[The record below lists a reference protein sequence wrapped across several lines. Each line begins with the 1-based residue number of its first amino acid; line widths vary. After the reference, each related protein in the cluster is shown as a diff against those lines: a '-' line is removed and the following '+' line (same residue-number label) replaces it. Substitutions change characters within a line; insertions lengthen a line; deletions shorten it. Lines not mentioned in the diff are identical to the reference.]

1 MLGQE
6 YRGVL
11 FGEAK
16 NSHEALF
23 QLARHPWDLV
33 VLDITIPGGDG
44 FNVLRETRVRHPS
57 TRVLVLSMHADSQ
70 YAARAHRMGAT
81 GYVCKSA
88 GRADLLQ
95 AFSNVF
101 AGKKHFG
108 EFLSAEKADE
118 SPAGHTA
125 LSAQEHRVMMAL
137 AAGKRTGEIATDL
150 NLSAKTIS
158 TYKRRVQDKL
168 HLKSTADL
176 VRYVIDHRLS

>member
-6 YRGVL
+6 YRGSL

-16 NSHEALF
+16 NTHEALF

-70 YAARAHRMGAT
+70 YAARAHRMGAA

-88 GRADLLQ
+88 GRADLLL
-95 AFSNVF
+95 AFSNVL

-108 EFLSAEKADE
+108 EFVSVEKADGI
-118 SPAGHTA
+118 PARHSA
-125 LSAQEHRVMMAL
+125 LSAREHRVMLAL
-137 AAGKRTGEIATDL
+137 AAGKRAGEIAAEL
-150 NLSAKTIS
+150 NLSVKTIS

-168 HLKSTADL
+168 HLRSTADL